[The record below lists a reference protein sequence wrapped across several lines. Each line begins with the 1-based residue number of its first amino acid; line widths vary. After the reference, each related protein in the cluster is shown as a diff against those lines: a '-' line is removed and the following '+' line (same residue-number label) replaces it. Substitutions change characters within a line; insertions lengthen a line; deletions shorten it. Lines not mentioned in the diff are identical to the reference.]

1 MKGYVLSILG
11 IALCGVLID
20 AIMPSGSTSKYI
32 KSIFSI
38 FVVAVIL
45 NPVIN
50 FFAKAKNLEINYNSI
65 EVNQKL
71 INYIAN
77 QKVEQTKNI
86 IIFDLNNQ
94 GISNIYITLNFALEN
109 NEIVYNSCFVNIKNI
124 VYNPTDKHISK
135 YELITEVVKQ
145 HTNLN
150 DEVIIFDEWKWKENQ
165 I

>member
-20 AIMPSGSTSKYI
+20 VIMPSGSTSKYI

-45 NPVIN
+45 NPVID
-50 FFAKAKNLEINYNSI
+50 FFAKTKNLEINYNSI

-71 INYIAN
+71 INYITN
-77 QKVEQTKNI
+77 QKVEQTKKSI
-86 IIFDLNNQ
+86 ILDLCNQ
-94 GISNIYITLNFALEN
+94 GISNVDITLNFALEN
-109 NEIVYNSCFVNIKNI
+109 NQIVYNSCFVNIKNI
-124 VYNPTDKHISK
+124 VYNQADKHISK
-135 YELITEVVKQ
+135 YELITDVVKQ

>member
-1 MKGYVLSILG
+1 MKAYVLSILG

-20 AIMPSGSTSKYI
+20 VIMPSGSTSKYI

-45 NPVIN
+45 NPVIK
-50 FFAKAKNLEINYNSI
+50 FFAKAKNLDINYTDI
-65 EVNQKL
+65 EINQKL
-71 INYIAN
+71 MNYITD
-77 QKVEQTKNI
+77 QKVEQTKKAI
-86 IIFDLNNQ
+86 VFELNNK
-94 GISNIYITLNFALEN
+94 GLSNIDITLNFALEN
-109 NEIVYNSCFVNIKNI
+109 NELIYNSCFVNLKNV

-150 DEVIIFDEWKWKENQ
+150 DEVIIFDE
-165 I
+165 

>member
-1 MKGYVLSILG
+1 M
-11 IALCGVLID
+11 
-20 AIMPSGSTSKYI
+20 
-32 KSIFSI
+32 
-38 FVVAVIL
+38 
-45 NPVIN
+45 
-50 FFAKAKNLEINYNSI
+50 
-65 EVNQKL
+65 

-94 GISNIYITLNFALEN
+94 GISNIDITLNFALEN

-150 DEVIIFDEWKWKENQ
+150 DEVIIFDE
-165 I
+165 